1 MLANVQ
7 TAAEA
12 SGKTELLAG
21 VEITAIAAPAVASS
35 APAAGARSTA
45 SGHSARGGGDDF
57 SYNASVFYAIW
68 VILNA
73 SVFYAIWVIMHQYFT
88 RFLLCCIRFLGAN
101 GTL

>member
-35 APAAGARSTA
+35 APAAARA
-45 SGHSARGGGDDF
+45 EHCLRALCEGRWG
-57 SYNASVFYAIW
+57 
-68 VILNA
+68 
-73 SVFYAIWVIMHQYFT
+73 
-88 RFLLCCIRFLGAN
+88 RF
-101 GTL
+101 